1 LYERFDKLNANGCV
15 GRDFM
20 KEQWFSRA
28 RHALG
33 HSLKLRLVVVFLLLA
48 GVLGFVFIS
57 SVQRAFSLSWR
68 DAARPMLMD
77 YVDRLSGEITQDKSN
92 PPSAEKAL
100 AITQRLPITV
110 RIAGP
115 QVNWQSHP
123 GQAWADWQRNQ
134 AGSEDAWHRERWGG
148 DKDWRSLV
156 KRSTLDGHTIE
167 FGLNGDA
174 FERRP
179 RLIAYVLAALLVI
192 TLLAYL
198 YVRRLLRPLD
208 DIRAGAQRFGSGD
221 FTQTIPV
228 RRPKSP
234 DELGQLAGTINTMGT
249 DIRQMLDAKRA
260 LLLAISHELRSPLTR
275 ARLNTELLPETTEVQ
290 PSREALLRDLA
301 LMRDLVNDLLESER
315 LASPHV
321 ALQREPTQ
329 LAELVSDVVDE
340 VVAEAAHATATSP
353 PQRPNVTQ
361 TLAADLPVLAL
372 DRTRM
377 RLLLRN
383 LLDNALRHNTALD
396 GAQLHAVVLGV
407 QRTPEGGVQITVRD
421 FGPGVDSAALPR
433 LAEPFYRPDAARE
446 RSTGGVGL
454 GLYLCRLIAQA
465 HGGSWSVRNALP
477 GLEVCVVLPG
487 PAGKPV

>member
-1 LYERFDKLNANGCV
+1 
-15 GRDFM
+15 M
-20 KEQWFSRA
+20 KPNWFSRA

-48 GVLGFVFIS
+48 GVMAAVLVG

-77 YVDRLSGEITQDKSN
+77 YVDRLSAEISQDKSA
-92 PPSAEKAL
+92 PPNTEKAL
-100 AITQRLPITV
+100 AITQRLPVTV

-115 QVNWQSHP
+115 QVNWQSHT
-123 GQAWADWQRNQ
+123 GKAWSDWQRSPP
-134 AGSEDAWHRERWGG
+134 GSDDDRHRERWGG

-156 KRSTLDGHTIE
+156 KRTTLDGHTIE

-179 RLIAYVLAALLVI
+179 RLIAYMLAALLIV

-198 YVRRLLRPLD
+198 YLRRLLRPLD

-221 FTQTIPV
+221 FTEAIPV
-228 RRPKSP
+228 RRPQKP
-234 DELGQLAGTINTMGT
+234 DELGQLAATINTMGA

-275 ARLNTELLPETTEVQ
+275 ARLNTELLPETADVQ
-290 PSREALLRDLA
+290 PNRQALLRDLA
-301 LMRDLVNDLLESER
+301 LMRDLVTDLLESER

-329 LAELVSDVVDE
+329 LSELVGEVVSE
-340 VVAEAAHATATSP
+340 VVASLPEHPS
-353 PQRPNVTQ
+353 VTQ
-361 TLAADLPVLAL
+361 TLAHDLPTLAL

-383 LLDNALRHNTALD
+383 LLDNALRHNTAID
-396 GAQLHAVVLGV
+396 GSPLQAVALSV
-407 QRTPEGGVQITVRD
+407 QRTAEGGARITVRD
-421 FGPGVDSAALPR
+421 FGPGVDEAALPH

-446 RSTGGVGL
+446 RATGGVGL
-454 GLYLCRLIAQA
+454 GLYLCKLVAQA
-465 HGGSWSVRNALP
+465 HGGSLAVRNALP
-477 GLEVCVVLPG
+477 GLEVSVLLPG
-487 PAGKPV
+487 SV

>member
-48 GVLGFVFIS
+48 GAMAAVLVG

-77 YVDRLSGEITQDKSN
+77 YVDRLSADITQGISS
-92 PPSAEKAL
+92 PPSTEKAL

-123 GQAWADWQRNQ
+123 GKAWSDWQRSQ
-134 AGSEDAWHRERWGG
+134 PSSDDDRHRERWGG
-148 DKDWRSLV
+148 DKDWRRLV
-156 KRSTLDGHTIE
+156 TRTTADGHTIE

-179 RLIAYVLAALLVI
+179 RLIAYMLAALLIV

-208 DIRAGAQRFGSGD
+208 DIRAGAQRFGGGD
-221 FTQTIPV
+221 FGQTIPV
-228 RRPKSP
+228 RRPQSP
-234 DELGQLAGTINTMGT
+234 DELGQLAGTINTMGA
-249 DIRQMLDAKRA
+249 DIGQMLDAKRA

-275 ARLNTELLPETTEVQ
+275 ARLNTELLPDTKEVQ

-301 LMRDLVNDLLESER
+301 LMRDLVTDLLESER

-329 LAELVSDVVDE
+329 LADLVAE
-340 VVAEAAHATATSP
+340 VVADALRGTTTSP
-353 PQRPNVTQ
+353 LDHPSVTQ
-361 TLAADLPVLAL
+361 TYAANLPVLAL

-383 LLDNALRHNTALD
+383 LLDNALRHNTAID
-396 GAQLHAVVLGV
+396 GSQLQAVEVSV
-407 QRTPEGGVQITVRD
+407 QRTADGGARITVRD
-421 FGPGVDSAALPR
+421 FGPGVQESALPH

-446 RSTGGVGL
+446 RTTGGVGL
-454 GLYLCRLIAQA
+454 GLYLCKLVAQA
-465 HGGSWSVRNALP
+465 HGGSLAVRNALP
-477 GLEVCVVLPG
+477 GLEVSVLLPG
-487 PAGKPV
+487 QV

>member
-15 GRDFM
+15 GGDFM
-20 KEQWFSRA
+20 KQPWFSHA

-48 GVLGFVFIS
+48 GALGFVFIS

-77 YVDRLSGEITQDKSN
+77 YVDRLSADINQGIGS
-92 PPSAEKAL
+92 PPSTEKAL

-123 GQAWADWQRNQ
+123 GQAWSGWQRSHL
-134 AGSEDAWHRERWGG
+134 GSEDEWHRERWGG
-148 DKDWRSLV
+148 DKDWRRLV
-156 KRSTLDGHTIE
+156 TRSTADGHTIE

-179 RLIAYVLAALLVI
+179 RLIAYMLAALFVI

-221 FTQTIPV
+221 FAQAIPV

-234 DELGQLAGTINTMGT
+234 DELGQLASTINTMGA
-249 DIRQMLDAKRA
+249 DIGKMLDAKRA

-275 ARLNTELLPETTEVQ
+275 ARLNTELLPDTADVQ

-301 LMRDLVNDLLESER
+301 LMRDLVADLLESER
-315 LASPHV
+315 LASRHA
-321 ALQREPTQ
+321 ALQREPTH
-329 LAELVSDVVDE
+329 LAELVGEVVDE
-340 VVAEAAHATATSP
+340 VLDDATTSLPQQQSVRQTIAT
-353 PQRPNVTQ
+353 
-361 TLAADLPVLAL
+361 DLPVLAL

-383 LLDNALRHNTALD
+383 LLDNALRHNTSTD
-396 GAQLHAVVLGV
+396 GAPLQAVVVSV
-407 QRTPEGGVQITVRD
+407 QRTPENGVQITVRD
-421 FGPGVDSAALPR
+421 FGPGVDPAALPH

-446 RSTGGVGL
+446 RATGGVGL
-454 GLYLCRLIAQA
+454 GLYLCKLVAQA
-465 HGGSWSVRNALP
+465 HGGSLAVRNALP
-477 GLEVCVVLPG
+477 GLEVSVVLPG
-487 PAGKPV
+487 SV